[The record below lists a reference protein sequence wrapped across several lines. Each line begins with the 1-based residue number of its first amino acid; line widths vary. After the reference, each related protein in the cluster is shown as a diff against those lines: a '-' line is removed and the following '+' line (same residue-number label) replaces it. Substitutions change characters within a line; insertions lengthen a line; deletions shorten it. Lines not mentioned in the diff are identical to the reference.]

1 MPRFSLLFFFIFSAA
16 LSFVHAQE
24 SQDSLLFQ
32 KFLDYADKKKIT
44 EKETGER
51 IISIARYFLDIPYVA
66 STLEKEDPESL
77 QVNLRELDCMTF
89 VETVLALHNVLKE
102 PQPNFSIFKRI
113 LTSIRYRDGIIDG
126 YPSRLHYAS
135 DWLFNNVQM
144 GFIQFAEM
152 GRASEAFRPEV
163 GFMST
168 HPDLYAALMSHPEY
182 LTEMARHEARINAM
196 FMKYMPKEKLT
207 SKAGYIHSGD
217 IIVFKTDIKGLDF
230 THLGFALRENGVI
243 YLLHASSTGKK
254 VLISSQSLK
263 NYLSDIKKNTGIV
276 VARPL

>member
-24 SQDSLLFQ
+24 SQDSLVFQ
-32 KFLDYADKKKIT
+32 KFLDYAAKEKIT

-51 IISIARYFLDIPYVA
+51 IILIARYFLDAPYVA
-66 STLEKEDPESL
+66 STLEKEGPESL

-102 PQPNFSIFKRI
+102 SQPNFSTFKRV
-113 LTSIRYRDGIIDG
+113 LTSIRYRNGIIDG

-135 DWLFNNVQM
+135 DWLYNNVQM

-152 GRASEAFRPEV
+152 GRASETFRPEV

-168 HPDLYAALMSHPEY
+168 HPGLYPALMSHPEY
-182 LTEMARHEARINAM
+182 MAEMARHEAHINTM
-196 FMKYMPKEKLT
+196 LIKYLSKDKLT
-207 SKAGYIHSGD
+207 SKTGFIHSGD
-217 IIVFKTDIKGLDF
+217 IIVIKTDIKGLDF
-230 THLGFALRENGVI
+230 THLGFALRNNGEV

-263 NYLSDIKKNTGIV
+263 NYLSDIKKDTGV
-276 VARPL
+276 VVVRPL